1 MKSEKIFTK
10 RKMKVTSV
18 FLTENDHRQWLA
30 AASIAGISRAELIRM
45 ALREKTNE
53 VLNQS
58 MSDQKAS

>member
-53 VLNQS
+53 ILNQS